1 MEFHALPV
9 IVIIIQQT
17 VKGGG
22 VALFSLSSVCLL
34 LTLSLPWQLMVFW
47 SSMCS
52 AFKSSQSV
60 ITCTSLIRSSWSYF
74 RHLFHHSMANSTGME
89 GCCRKICWW
98 LQLRCASLTRS
109 CFAGLDHQISC
120 FVWGSF
126 TFPRLNMKSPPV
138 PHHQRG
144 RHRRAFPVIDHQSG
158 PDGGCAVLDVGEGEG
173 MFWM

>member
-9 IVIIIQQT
+9 ILQQT

-22 VALFSLSSVCLL
+22 VAPFSSFSVSLL
-34 LTLSLPWQLMVFW
+34 LTLSLPLQLMVFW

-74 RHLFHHSMANSTGME
+74 RHIFHHSMANSTGME
-89 GCCRKICWW
+89 GCWRKICWW
-98 LQLRCASLTRS
+98 LQLRCASFTRS

-126 TFPRLNMKSPPV
+126 TFPRLNMKSPPC
-138 PHHQRG
+138 PPSPT
-144 RHRRAFPVIDHQSG
+144 RADRVA
-158 PDGGCAVLDVGEGEG
+158 CAVLDVGEGEG